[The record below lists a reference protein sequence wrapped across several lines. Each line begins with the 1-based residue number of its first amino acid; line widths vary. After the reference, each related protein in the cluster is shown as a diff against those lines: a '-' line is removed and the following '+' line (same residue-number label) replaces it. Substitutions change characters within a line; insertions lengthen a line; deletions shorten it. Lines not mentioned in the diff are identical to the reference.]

1 MNTALVL
8 YRRLVK
14 LHMKLPE
21 KFRDLGN
28 MYLRQE
34 FRSHLYP
41 KNENFK
47 YTHYETFIKSWEKYL
62 VDMQNP
68 EINLYGK
75 DLTPDQLSAMT
86 SDQKKTLNNFKSTK
100 LK

>member
-1 MNTALVL
+1 MNSALVL
-8 YRRLVK
+8 YRNLLK
-14 LHMKLPE
+14 LHQKLPK

-28 MYLRQE
+28 VYLKQE
-34 FRSHLYP
+34 FKSHLYP

-62 VDMQNP
+62 EDMKNP
-68 EINLYGK
+68 EVGLYGK
-75 DLTPDQLSAMT
+75 DLAPDQLAAMT
-86 SDQKKTLNNFKSTK
+86 SDQKKTLNSFKSTK